1 MPAAG
6 ITTERAVLQV
16 NTGTVAAPIWTD
28 VIERSQIQDG
38 KTGATIDMTSF
49 DDAGFSSSKPG
60 LRSSSINA
68 SGNYVPSDAGYLQ
81 LETAWLEGIV
91 GQVRFGWR
99 TSDPGVL
106 PLDYTGW
113 RIDAIVTDLGTGG
126 NAGDKVELSLALQG
140 SGKPEKVTFQK
151 TI

>member
-1 MPAAG
+1 MPAEG
-6 ITTERAVLQV
+6 ITTEQAVLQV
-16 NTGTVAAPIWTD
+16 NTGTTAAPVWTP

-68 SGNYVPSDAGYLQ
+68 SGNYVPSDAGYLE
-81 LETAWLEGIV
+81 LETAWLDGIV
-91 GQVRFGWR
+91 DEVRFGWR
-99 TSDPGVL
+99 TSIAGVT
-106 PLDYTGW
+106 PIDYSGW
-113 RIDAIVTDLGTGG
+113 QIDAIVTDLGTGG

-140 SGKPEKVTFQK
+140 SGRPVKVTFQS
-151 TI
+151 